1 MKIACISCIST
12 GAGIKRMELNISQRI
27 LWTVAAIAVAV
38 VLFISLKAIL
48 MPFIVGALFAYLMD
62 PLADKLERLRLGRG
76 VAVTII
82 FLFISLLLFLT
93 LLLLLPA
100 LFEQLSHFVQ
110 RLPQTLVWIQN
121 SIFPY
126 IEKNTGLTLTI
137 IPLAD
142 LQQLMSNHWREASSV
157 AGNLLKSA
165 SMSTMSMVMMLLN
178 MLIIPV
184 VGFYL
189 LRDWDEIML
198 KIYHLLPHAL
208 RDKTVNLA
216 KQCDEVLSAFIRGQ
230 LLVMMAL
237 GAIYAIGLSIVGVDL
252 ALFLGALAGLA
263 SVVPYLGFI
272 VGISVTS
279 VAAYMQFHELMPLI
293 WVLVV
298 FGVGQVLETIAL
310 TPLLVG
316 DKIGLHP
323 VAVIFA
329 IMAGGQIAGFV
340 GVLIALPVAAVMMVF
355 VRHLHIRYQSS
366 LLYQNSDAQ

>member
-1 MKIACISCIST
+1 
-12 GAGIKRMELNISQRI
+12 MELNISQRI

>member
-1 MKIACISCIST
+1 MNA
-12 GAGIKRMELNISQRI
+12 MEFSVSQRI
-27 LWTVAAIAVAV
+27 VWIVLAVAAAVF
-38 VLFISLKAIL
+38 LLISLKAIL

-62 PLADKLERLRLGRG
+62 PVADKLERLKLSRSF
-76 VAVTII
+76 AVSLI
-82 FLFISLLLFLT
+82 FIFISLLLFLT
-93 LLLLLPA
+93 LLLLMPA
-100 LFEQLSHFVQ
+100 LLEQLSRFVQ
-110 RLPQTLVWIQN
+110 GLPKTLVWIQN

-126 IEKNTGLTLTI
+126 IEKNTGVTLHA
-137 IPLAD
+137 IPLAE
-142 LQQLMSNHWREASSV
+142 LQQMVSSHWREASGI

-165 SMSTMSMVMMLLN
+165 SLSTVSIVLMLLN
-178 MLIIPV
+178 VLIIPV

-189 LRDWDEIML
+189 LRDWDVIML
-198 KIYHLLPHAL
+198 KIQNLLPYSIRA
-208 RDKTVNLA
+208 KTINLA

-230 LLVMMAL
+230 LLVMVAL
-237 GAIYAIGLSIVGVDL
+237 GAIYAVGLSIVGVDL

-279 VAAYMQFHELMPLI
+279 VAAYMQFHELMPLV
-293 WVLVV
+293 WVLLV
-298 FGVGQVLETIAL
+298 FGIGQVLETIAL

-340 GVLIALPVAAVMMVF
+340 GVLVALPVAAVMMVF
-355 VRHLHIRYQSS
+355 VRHLHLRYQSS
-366 LLYQNSDAQ
+366 LLYQNSDAP

>member
-1 MKIACISCIST
+1 MKTACISCIST

-110 RLPQTLVWIQN
+110 RLPQILVWIQN

-142 LQQLMSNHWREASSV
+142 LQQLISNHWREASSV

-198 KIYHLLPHAL
+198 KIYHLLPHAI